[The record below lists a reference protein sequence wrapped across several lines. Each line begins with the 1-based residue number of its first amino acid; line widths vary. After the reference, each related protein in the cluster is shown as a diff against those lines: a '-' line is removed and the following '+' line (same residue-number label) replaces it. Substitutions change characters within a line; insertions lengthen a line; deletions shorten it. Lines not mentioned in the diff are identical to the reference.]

1 MGAEKTNGVDK
12 TIKCMECGM
21 EFIFSAAEQEFFAS
35 KGFTA
40 PKRCKACRMK
50 KKAAK
55 NGGKSER

>member
-1 MGAEKTNGVDK
+1 
-12 TIKCMECGM
+12 MECGM